1 MLAVI
6 NVLGSMLMLFSVTYL
21 LPIATSLIY
30 RDGMLLDFV
39 YAALISIAAGGVMVG
54 VTQRHKRELRSRDGF
69 LLVTLAWVFMSAI
82 ATVPL
87 MIALP
92 GLSFTDA
99 FFETMSGLSTTGA
112 TVLTG
117 LDSMAESLNMW
128 RASLHWFGGMGII
141 VLAVAILPLLGVG
154 GMQLYKAETPGPVKN
169 EKLTPRITQ
178 TAKALWVVY
187 LLITVLGVLALKLA
201 GMNWFDAVFHSFST
215 VSLGGFSNYDAS
227 IAHFDS
233 LAIELVLITFMLV
246 SALNFSRHFIAW
258 QQKSLRTYLKDVE
271 AGAMLRLVG
280 TGIAGVTLYVWMQGV
295 YPDFLTSLRHV
306 AFNLVA
312 FATTCGFVT
321 QDYAAWP
328 VFAPMVIVMLSCYT
342 CNTGSTGGGI
352 KMFRTLVLLQA
363 GEPRADA
370 AGAPA
375 GSDAGEDPRPG
386 RRQQDRLCR
395 AGLRRAVLRH
405 GRDAHVH
412 AAGERHGLHQRV
424 HGDHCDDQQRGSRPR
439 RRRAGQQ
446 LPGPDRLPDLGLLA
460 GDAARAPGDL
470 FGAGAA
476 DAHFLAQVSGERWRS
491 TG

>member
-1 MLAVI
+1 MFAVL
-6 NVLGSMLMLFSVTYL
+6 NVLGSMLMLFSVTYI
-21 LPIATSLIY
+21 LPVVTSLIY
-30 RDGMLLDFV
+30 GDGMLADFL
-39 YAALISIAAGGVMVG
+39 YAATISVAVGAALFAA
-54 VTQRHKRELRSRDGF
+54 TQKHKRELRSRDGF

-87 MIALP
+87 LIALP
-92 GLSFTDA
+92 GLTFTDA

-117 LDSMAESLNMW
+117 LDSMAPSLNMW
-128 RASLHWFGGMGII
+128 RAALHWFGGMGII

-187 LLITVLGVLALKLA
+187 LLITILGVLALKVA
-201 GMNWFDAVFHSFST
+201 GMNWYDAVFHAFST

-233 LAIELVLITFMLV
+233 LAIELVLIGFMLI

-258 QQKSLRTYLKDVE
+258 QQKSLRTYLADVE
-271 AGAMLRLVG
+271 ASAMLRLV
-280 TGIAGVTLYVWMQGV
+280 IVAIVGVTVYVWIQGV

-312 FATTCGFVT
+312 FSTTCGFVT

-328 VFAPMVIVMLSCYT
+328 VFAPMIIVMLSCYT

-352 KMFRTLVLLQA
+352 KMFRTLVLLKQA
-363 GEPRADA
+363 SRELMLLVHPQAVTPVKIRHQVV
-370 AGAPA
+370 
-375 GSDAGEDPRPG
+375 SNHIVF
-386 RRQQDRLCR
+386 
-395 AGLRRAVLRH
+395 AVLAFVVLYF
-405 GRDAHVH
+405 GTVVT
-412 AAGERHGLHQRV
+412 LTF
-424 HGDHCDDQQRGSRPR
+424 
-439 RRRAGQQ
+439 
-446 LPGPDRLPDLGLLA
+446 LLLA
-460 GDAARAPGDL
+460 SGMDFISSFTAIIATINNAGPGLGVVGPASNYQGLTD
-470 FGAGAA
+470 FQTWVCS
-476 DAHFLAQVSGERWRS
+476 LAMLLGRLEIFAVLVLLTPTFWRK
-491 TG
+491 